1 METMNDIEI
10 LERDLRARFPRAT
23 VTIDAPSDT
32 SGVWYVDVR
41 GDRRT
46 LTVQWKPDRGFGL
59 SVAPGAYGEG
69 ADEIYSTIAQ
79 VENRVAEL
87 LDVPAG
93 ANEDSA
99 ELLRV
104 ISTYNDMFG
113 RLYEALLGAVGE
125 QTARDL
131 VMTVLAS
138 AESDELW
145 RGVFFDRYGR
155 FDESTLIANVS
166 ALQFDRRV
174 ALLDEAL
181 NTVLSVEL
189 FEVAQHLDSDGK
201 VDVFR
206 FINDQKASLE
216 STSSGQFM
224 R

>member
-10 LERDLRARFPRAT
+10 LERDLRTRFPRST

-32 SGVWYVDVR
+32 SGIWYVDIR
-41 GDRRT
+41 GDHQT
-46 LTVQWKPDRGFGL
+46 LIVQWKPHQGFGL
-59 SVAPGAYGEG
+59 SVARGAYGEG

-87 LDVPAG
+87 LEVPTG

-104 ISTYNDMFG
+104 VSTYNDMFG

-138 AESDELW
+138 AESDEIW
-145 RGVFFDRYGR
+145 RGVFFDQYGR
-155 FDESTLIANVS
+155 FDENMLIANVS
-166 ALQFDRRV
+166 ALQFDHRV

-189 FEVAQHLDSDGK
+189 FEVAQHLDSDRK

-206 FINDQKASLE
+206 FIDDQKASLE
-216 STSSGQFM
+216 SSSSGQFL